1 MKKNKI
7 HYLCF
12 YAEMNS
18 DYTFFPSAIPK
29 IEYLVEVLKLDFSVQ
44 VVSCVKLS
52 KLGFKKSRRKV
63 VDDKEAHLYF
73 STFNSRFSFINKLE
87 ILLRWFQIIYYVFFK
102 IKKGEKL
109 LIYHSLFYY
118 KIFNALIWFIK
129 VDTILQVE
137 ELYHAVTP
145 GLLHL
150 EADENR
156 YVLKFR
162 KLLLVSDLLESKFK
176 NFNNRTIVCYGDYRS
191 LDFSPFKKHTSPVIE
206 NVNVV
211 YAGVIESSRNAV
223 FFALEVI
230 KLLPNNYFL
239 NIAGFGNNEDVKKLL
254 SEINIINQGKE
265 RVKYLGYLTGS
276 EYSNLLLKCDIGL
289 SCHQYR
295 DDELISADNS
305 FPSKIIVYLKH
316 RLVIVSNK
324 INCVINSEVGQHIT
338 FFNSTPRDASDAI
351 LNVEIN
357 ENLDSV
363 ISGLDYKFKKEFVV
377 FLNQRY
383 NDKC

>member
-1 MKKNKI
+1 MQKNKI

-12 YAEMNS
+12 YAEKNS

-44 VVSCVKLS
+44 LVSCVKLS
-52 KLGFKKSRRKV
+52 KFGFKKSRKKII
-63 VDDKEAHLYF
+63 DDKESHLYF
-73 STFNSRFSFINKLE
+73 STFNSKFSFFNKLE
-87 ILLRWFQIIYYVFFK
+87 ILFRWFQIIYYVFFK
-102 IKKGEKL
+102 IRKGEKL

-118 KIFNALIWFIK
+118 KLFKVLIRLTK

-150 EADENR
+150 EAEENK
-156 YVLKFR
+156 YVSKFR

-176 NFNNRTIVCYGDYRS
+176 KINNRTLVCYGDYRS
-191 LDFSPFKKHTSPVIE
+191 LDSSSLKKQTSHRVETIKI
-206 NVNVV
+206 V

-230 KLLPNNYFL
+230 KLLPSNYCL
-239 NIAGFGNNEDVKKLL
+239 YIAGFGNKEDEDKLL
-254 SEINIINQGKE
+254 SEMNIINQGKE

-289 SCHQYR
+289 SCHQYKN
-295 DDELISADNS
+295 DELISADNS

-316 RLVIVSNK
+316 KLVIVSNK
-324 INCVINSEVGQHIT
+324 INCVINSEIGQYIT
-338 FFNSTPRDASDAI
+338 FFNSTPIDASDAI
-351 LNVEIN
+351 LKVERN
-357 ENLDSV
+357 KNLDLV
-363 ISGLDYKFKKEFVV
+363 ISKLDHKFKKSFVT
-377 FLNQRY
+377 FLNY
-383 NDKC
+383 